1 MLKSAVYSYYL
12 FWISTIFLSC
22 KGTSQRHISII
33 REAESVKIILSDSTS
48 AAALILQDDAD
59 GFFDY
64 IMPLD
69 MQIQMKNG
77 TACDTKEACLNAYRE
92 YLSRQVSQWTETDA
106 DSLMPVIENAV
117 KISTAI
123 AGKFMPDS
131 IYLVKIKTGHYGN
144 DVYYTRGKS
153 IMIPENIFQSF
164 DREMQLP
171 VMIHEIFH
179 IISRYQPEIRDSLY
193 HMIGFERLDGN
204 VTLPPQTEKIVL
216 TNPDGA
222 MRTHAIRLTSS
233 QNNEVHAIPLIT
245 SKFRQYR
252 SEIPLFFDYLN
263 FDLYELI
270 PKDGG
275 NYTLKAGPGGSTTL
289 DLGYTPVFFTKIR
302 DNTQYIIH
310 PEEIMADNF
319 MLAALAVHKSDFS
332 RFSPKGKQLID
343 SLIRYFQKINR

>member
-1 MLKSAVYSYYL
+1 MKTAFYSFYL
-12 FWISTIFLSC
+12 IWFSTVFLSC
-22 KGTSQRHISII
+22 KGTSQRYINTVQ
-33 REAESVKIILSDSTS
+33 EAEGVTIILSDSSS
-48 AAALILQDDAD
+48 AAALIQQDDAD

-69 MQIQMKNG
+69 IQIQMKNG
-77 TACDTKEACLNAYRE
+77 TGCHTKEHCLTVYRE
-92 YLSRQVSQWTETDA
+92 FLSRQVSQWTVTDT

-117 KISTAI
+117 KISNAI

-144 DVYYTRGKS
+144 DVYYTRGKC
-153 IMIPENIFQSF
+153 IMIPENIFQNF
-164 DREMQLP
+164 DSEMQLP

-193 HMIGFERLDGN
+193 SMIGFERLDGK

-222 MRTHAIRLTSS
+222 MRTHAIRLTAGQS
-233 QNNEVHAIPLIT
+233 NEVLAIPLIT

-252 SEIPLFFDYLN
+252 TEIPLFFDYLN
-263 FDLYELI
+263 FDLYEI
-270 PKDGG
+270 VPTDGG
-275 NYTLKAGPGGSTTL
+275 NYTVKAGPGGGTTL
-289 DLGYTPVFFTKIR
+289 DLGYTPMFFTKIR

-319 MLAALAVHKSDFS
+319 MLAVLAVHKSDFS
-332 RFSPKGKQLID
+332 RFSPKGRQLID